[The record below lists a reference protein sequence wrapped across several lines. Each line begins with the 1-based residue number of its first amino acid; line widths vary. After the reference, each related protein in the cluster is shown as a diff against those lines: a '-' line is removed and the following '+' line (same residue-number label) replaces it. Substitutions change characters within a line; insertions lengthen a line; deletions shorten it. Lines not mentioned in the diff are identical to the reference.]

1 MAIKSSSFCC
11 GSISSGQQRSAK
23 ALKAIRDTTN
33 PRFAVGERAGT
44 VGAVAKLD
52 EPRINGEEERLG
64 PYYDLML
71 SKECSGCHLYRFADQ
86 QVEGAHRSSGCS
98 ACHVRTMIRAEP
110 VRRSCAPSRAPP
122 AALQKHQMVGKP
134 DKSMC
139 DLPPKRVVGG
149 SG

>member
-1 MAIKSSSFCC
+1 MAIKSSSFAA
-11 GSISSGQQRSAK
+11 GRYRAGQQRSAK

-98 ACHVRTMIRAEP
+98 ACHVAYDDSGLSQSADPT
-110 VRRSCAPSRAPP
+110 PSQAP
-122 AALQKHQMVGKP
+122 AAP
-134 DKSMC
+134 RSTRWSASRTIRC
-139 DLPPKRVVGG
+139 ARPATKRVVGG